1 MTIAEDPLESLE
13 RTINEIDALEAIY
26 GNSSDDETDAESSFC
41 VVSLAE
47 METARAILE
56 QKTENEGK
64 HQEIPT
70 LELEIKVSVE
80 LDDGRKATLLLRCR
94 MPPGYPNAP
103 LLVAVSA
110 DGLRRSLREELSSHL
125 TKSSESM
132 AGSESTMGL
141 VEELKEIGPTFIAK
155 ERVMERDSKPCT
167 AATAI
172 VQTSRNSRRWI
183 WVHHIKDADRRKSIV
198 SEARDHKLG
207 GYLKHGYPGIVVI
220 EGLAHACDEF
230 VAWVKGNKSRP
241 GGFGRNW
248 GHHVR
253 GQVDLDDESR
263 SLPAEFRELED
274 MAVLGS
280 LCREHGLE
288 AEFLEFVMQH
298 KVGTG

>member
-1 MTIAEDPLESLE
+1 MAIAEDPLESLE

-26 GNSSDDETDAESSFC
+26 GNHSSDNEIDAESSFC

-56 QKTENEGK
+56 QKTDNEGK

-103 LLVAVSA
+103 LLVTVSA
-110 DGLRRSLREELSSHL
+110 DGLRRSLREELSLHL

-141 VEELKEIGPTFIAK
+141 VEGLKEIGPAFIAK
-155 ERVMERDSKPCT
+155 ERVMERDFKPST
-167 AATAI
+167 AVAM

-207 GYLKHGYPGIVVI
+207 GYLKHGYPGIIVI
-220 EGLAHACDEF
+220 EGRAHACDEF

-253 GQVDLDDESR
+253 GQVDLDDDESR

-288 AEFLEFVMQH
+288 TEFLEFVMQH
-298 KVGTG
+298 KVG